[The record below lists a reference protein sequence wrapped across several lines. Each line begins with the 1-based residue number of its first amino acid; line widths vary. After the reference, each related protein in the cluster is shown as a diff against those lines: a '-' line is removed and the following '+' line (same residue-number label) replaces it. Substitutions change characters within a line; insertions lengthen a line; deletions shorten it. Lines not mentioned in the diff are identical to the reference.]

1 MNSSE
6 TLTITES
13 AVQQF
18 AEILGDKP
26 GHSVRIFVRSGGC
39 SGFQYGFAIDDTA
52 EDDDWKFNKDG
63 ANVVVDTV
71 SLEYLQGAVVDY
83 KKELSGANFVI
94 SNPNAKSS
102 CGCGSSFSCG

>member
-6 TLTITES
+6 TLTITDS

-18 AEILGDKP
+18 AEILSDKP
-26 GHSVRIFVRSGGC
+26 GSSVRIFVRSGGC
-39 SGFQYGFAIDDTA
+39 SGFQYGFAIDDA
-52 EDDDWKFNKDG
+52 VEDDEWKFNKNG